1 MPIPINAP
9 PESLAHYLT
18 TTLWRERATLH
29 LLVRRKA
36 REPSIDYL
44 KARGV
49 LRVIREGSAEHHSIS
64 PVATKRTSPPLPLW
78 APRPSREG

>member
-18 TTLWRERATLH
+18 TTLWRERATLR

-44 KARGV
+44 KARANRTAREACHERVGV
-49 LRVIREGSAEHHSIS
+49 CRDFAHLAIALCRCMNI
-64 PVATKRTSPPLPLW
+64 
-78 APRPSREG
+78 PRAM